1 MATRRTLRDYTA
13 IGSMSA
19 ELVLKNL
26 PFIFFL
32 GFLATIY
39 IANAHYAE
47 RTMRTI
53 LSLKKEVHDLERE
66 YNSLQAEI
74 MFNSRYS
81 EVSKAVDEMG
91 LKRIGRQPKK
101 IIVRDLAIE

>member
-1 MATRRTLRDYTA
+1 MAVRRTLRDYTS

-47 RTMRTI
+47 RTMRNI
-53 LSLKKEVHDLERE
+53 LSLQKEVRDLQRE

-81 EVSKAVDEMG
+81 EVEKSVAELG

-101 IIVRDLAIE
+101 IIVRDLEIE